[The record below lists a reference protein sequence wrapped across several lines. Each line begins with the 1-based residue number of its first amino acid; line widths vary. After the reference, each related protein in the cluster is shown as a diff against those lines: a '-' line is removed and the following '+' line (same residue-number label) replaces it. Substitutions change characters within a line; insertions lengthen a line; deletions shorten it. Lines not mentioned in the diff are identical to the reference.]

1 MEQGLISQC
10 SDVDIGNPSPNG
22 RLGVRLSGEGRHVR
36 LEGREAGGGEVVVG
50 EGGEPDVPDRQ
61 HVVVLE
67 LLQLPG
73 LCRQLMLGEWVAV
86 AELQGTKVQHQA
98 AHRPQRPQ
106 KLCWTRQR
114 RFDDTGSRACVRVP
128 CDSLV
133 IQIPQTTNNIGL
145 GSPTPANST

>member
-1 MEQGLISQC
+1 MFVWKG
-10 SDVDIGNPSPNG
+10 G
-22 RLGVRLSGEGRHVR
+22 R
-36 LEGREAGGGEVVVG
+36 REAGGGEVVVG

-67 LLQLPG
+67 LSQ
-73 LCRQLMLGEWVAV
+73 QLMLGEWVAV
-86 AELQGTKVQHQA
+86 TELQGTKVQHQA

-114 RFDDTGSRACVRVP
+114 RFDDTGSRAPPIVRVRVP

-133 IQIPQTTNNIGL
+133 IQVPQTTNNIGL